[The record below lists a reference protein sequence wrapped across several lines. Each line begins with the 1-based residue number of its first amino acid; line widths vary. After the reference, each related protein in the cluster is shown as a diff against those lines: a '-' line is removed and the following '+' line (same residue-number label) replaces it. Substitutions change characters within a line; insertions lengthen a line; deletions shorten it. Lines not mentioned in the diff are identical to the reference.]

1 MSLELWL
8 IFLVVSIA
16 PVISPGPGILF
27 SITNALRYGPKTTIL
42 IGCVNAF
49 GILVVALAVGLGLGA
64 LMAASAFAY
73 LALKLAG
80 GAYLVWLGIR
90 IWRDR
95 SAFLVDPG
103 KPSSKPPI
111 RALTVQALAISL
123 TNPKAIV
130 ALAALLPP
138 FLNADAPLAPQVWIL
153 ATTYAVLCAANH
165 VLIAYAGG
173 WLRRFLKAPHRVRAV
188 KRVTGGT
195 FIGFGLA
202 LVASGRP

>member
-42 IGCVNAF
+42 IGCVNAI

-103 KPSSKPPI
+103 TPSSKPPI
-111 RALTVQALAISL
+111 RALTAQALAISL

-138 FLNADAPLAPQVWIL
+138 FLNAGAPLAPQVWIL

-173 WLRRFLKAPHRVRAV
+173 WLRRFLKAPNRVQAV
-188 KRVTGGT
+188 KRFTGGT